1 MARNPLTAATKASHK
16 TNLKNTRS
24 ILMKTLLL
32 SILALGGIGFLCSC
46 TTVEHHTP
54 RTTTTTT
61 EETTVGHP
69 LTGSV
74 ETTTYRS
81 N

>member
-1 MARNPLTAATKASHK
+1 
-16 TNLKNTRS
+16 
-24 ILMKTLLL
+24 MKTLIL
-32 SILALGGIGFLCSC
+32 SILALGGIGFLSSC
-46 TTVEHHTP
+46 TVEHHTP

-61 EETTVGHP
+61 TEESTVSHP
-69 LTGSV
+69 LSGSV

>member
-1 MARNPLTAATKASHK
+1 MK
-16 TNLKNTRS
+16 
-24 ILMKTLLL
+24 ILVIC
-32 SILALGGIGFLCSC
+32 ILGLGGLGFLASC
-46 TTVEHHTP
+46 GVEHREPTT

-61 EETTVGHP
+61 EETTVRKP
-69 LTGSV
+69 VTSAV

>member
-1 MARNPLTAATKASHK
+1 
-16 TNLKNTRS
+16 
-24 ILMKTLLL
+24 MKTLIF
-32 SILALGGIGFLCSC
+32 SILSLGGIGFLFSC
-46 TTVEHHTP
+46 ADDMEHHRP
-54 RTTTTTT
+54 RTTTTTTT

-69 LTGSV
+69 LNGSV